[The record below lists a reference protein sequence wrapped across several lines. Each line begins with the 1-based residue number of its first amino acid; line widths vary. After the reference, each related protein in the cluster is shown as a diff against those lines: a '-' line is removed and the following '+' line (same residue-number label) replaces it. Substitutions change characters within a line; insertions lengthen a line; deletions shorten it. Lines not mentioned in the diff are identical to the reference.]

1 MGLGGLILVQGLEI
15 ESMKEERFSGIVGLV
30 SNMW

>member
-1 MGLGGLILVQGLEI
+1 MGLGGLIFVQGVEM